1 MGREKTFIKSFFQ
14 QKYFYQVDHH
24 HQLFR
29 QLRVHLLLNLS
40 RGQRRLG
47 RPREAAETATEALKA
62 RQGCVEA
69 FHARARAYR

>member
-1 MGREKTFIKSFFQ
+1 MRENIFKKDIFPAKVFFQ
-14 QKYFYQVDHH
+14 VDQH

-69 FHARARAYR
+69 LHARARAYR